1 MQPSKLMCMK
11 TIILCCLLAI
21 IGAGQVY
28 SQQRISKK
36 QVELFQKN
44 LEKNPLLTEEDADFK
59 GNNKAAQWASE
70 SAVILCQKTSFNFDK
85 KGVSVGKRIGRNI
98 WGVLLAIPSMG
109 SSLYWA
115 NASGETKILIEETE
129 RRRILLND
137 KFALEQYS
145 VLYFRL
151 STEGDAFAAR
161 VIKKDG
167 AIEPVDISEAISVE
181 DIKMV
186 PGIFRSYTDERFS
199 SSYRPAYFKIAVP
212 GLEEGDIIE
221 YEFKNFNNQQ
231 FGYNP
236 SYREFTPVYYLCN
249 RELPVAKQVIEVVTE
264 DEKYFIGYKS
274 LKGAPEFV
282 QTTNKGNKVFRWEDN
297 NRDKI
302 TDTRYV
308 SEFMELPSIKF
319 QVVYARNSSKNFV
332 WFKDET
338 DMKKDMSTEELGEK
352 AKTFWFNPSKLH
364 LTGDYTA
371 GLRAGIESTVSDM
384 YKTLRKKGI
393 KDASPDEYVQKTYY
407 LIRSK
412 TMAGGW
418 SDFAFAKVFSRLLE
432 ENRIE
437 HEIVVSAPNNRTN
450 LNSIAF
456 SQEIAWLVKYKN
468 KYYTNPGEHSN
479 PEDLQ
484 AWLVGNNAIRFPYN
498 KEEAKAVSEVLP
510 LTDTLSNA
518 ILTLVSA
525 RLDDSKVNMTVD
537 KTVEAK
543 GLVKDDIIDEA
554 LALMPFM
561 ETDYR
566 NFDGQSMWEGLSMKQ
581 EEKAAQDFNDQ
592 KKEWK
597 EQKPI
602 MMKGLAENE
611 YGFHVEKYDNFRL
624 QQDGRSFKKRN
635 LKYSE
640 SFVLGDMTAAAG
652 NDLVVAVP
660 ALMGLQTKIRKEE
673 RSRVLPVDVRYP
685 RALNWKITFA
695 IPAGYEVKGLE
706 NLHKKIENSCG
717 SFTSIAFVEGGNLMV
732 YAKKIY
738 AGRRFDIAQWP
749 QILEILDAAY
759 EVSQAKIVLKKL

>member
-1 MQPSKLMCMK
+1 MK
-11 TIILCCLLAI
+11 TILLCSLLAI
-21 IGAGQVY
+21 ISAGQAY

-36 QVELFQKN
+36 QVELLQKN
-44 LEKNPLLTEEDADFK
+44 LEKDPLLTDKDADFQ
-59 GNNKAAQWASE
+59 GNNKSAQWASE

-85 KGVSVGKRIGRNI
+85 KGVGVGQRIIRNMS
-98 WGVLLAIPSMG
+98 GLLLAPVTFG
-109 SSLYWA
+109 SSIYWV
-115 NASGETKILIEETE
+115 NASNETKILIEETE
-129 RRRILLND
+129 RRKILLND
-137 KFALEQYS
+137 KFAIEQYS

-151 STEGDAFAAR
+151 SAVGDAFAAR

-167 AIEPVDISEAISVE
+167 TVEPVDISEAISVE
-181 DIKMV
+181 DIKLV

-199 SSYRPAYFKIAVP
+199 SYYRPAYFKIAVP
-212 GLEEGDIIE
+212 GLEEGDVIE
-221 YEFKNFNNQQ
+221 YEFKNFNNQKHNH
-231 FGYNP
+231 NP
-236 SYREFTPVYYLCN
+236 SYKEFNPVYYLCN

-264 DEKYFIGYKS
+264 DDKYFIGYKS

-282 QTTNKGNKVFRWEDN
+282 QTTSKGNKVFRWEDN
-297 NRDKI
+297 NREKI

-338 DMKKDMSTEELGEK
+338 DMKKDMTTEELGEK
-352 AKTFWFNPSKLH
+352 AKAFWFNPAKLH

-371 GLRAGIESTVSDM
+371 GLRASIESTVGDM
-384 YKTLRKKGI
+384 YKTLRKRGI
-393 KDASPDEYVQKTYY
+393 KDASPDEYVQKVYY
-407 LIRSK
+407 MVRSR

-418 SDFAFAKVFSRLLE
+418 NDYAFAKVFSRLLE
-432 ENRIE
+432 ENRID

-468 KYYTNPGEHSN
+468 KYYANPGEHSN

-518 ILTLVSA
+518 MLTLVSA
-525 RLDDSKVNMTVD
+525 RLDEGKVNMSVD

-554 LALMPFM
+554 LALTPFM

-566 NFDGQSMWEGLSMKQ
+566 NFDGQGMWEGLTMKE
-581 EEKAAQDFNDQ
+581 EEKATQDFSDQ

-602 MMKGLAENE
+602 MMKGLAESE
-611 YGFHVEKYDNFRL
+611 YGYHVEKYDNFRL
-624 QQDGRSFKKRN
+624 QQDGRTFKKRN

-660 ALMGLQTKIRKEE
+660 GLMGLQPKIRKEE
-673 RSRVLPVDVRYP
+673 RKRIMPIDVRYP
-685 RALNWKITFA
+685 RAFNWKITFA

-706 NLHKKIENSCG
+706 NLQKKIENSCG
-717 SFTSIAFVEGGNLMV
+717 SFTSTAFVEGGNLMV

-738 AGRRFDIAQWP
+738 AGRRFDVAQWP
-749 QILEILDAAY
+749 QVLEILDAAY
-759 EVSQAKIVLKKL
+759 EVSQAKIILKKL

>member
-1 MQPSKLMCMK
+1 M
-11 TIILCCLLAI
+11 IICCVLAI
-21 IGAGQVY
+21 VCAGQVY

-44 LEKNPLLTEEDADFK
+44 LEKSPLLSEEDADFK

-98 WGVLLAIPSMG
+98 YGLLIAPLTLG
-109 SSLYWA
+109 ASLYYA
-115 NASGETKILIEETE
+115 NASNETKILVEETE
-129 RRRILLND
+129 RRKILLND
-137 KFALEQYS
+137 KFAIEQYS

-167 AIEPVDISEAISVE
+167 TIEPVDISEAISVG
-181 DIKMV
+181 DIKLV
-186 PGIFRSYTDERFS
+186 PTIFRSYTDERFS
-199 SSYRPAYFKIAVP
+199 SSYRPTYFKIAVP
-212 GLEEGDIIE
+212 GLEEGDVIE

-231 FGYNP
+231 YGSNP
-236 SYREFTPVYYLCN
+236 NYKEFTPVYYLCN
-249 RELPVAKQVIEVVTE
+249 REMPVAKQVIEVVTE
-264 DEKYFIGYKS
+264 DDKYFIGYKS

-282 QTTNKGNKVFRWEDN
+282 PATSNGNKVFRWEDN

-332 WFKDET
+332 WFKDEA
-338 DMKKDMSTEELGEK
+338 DMKKDMTTEELGEK
-352 AKTFWFNPSKLH
+352 AKTFWFNPEKLRT
-364 LTGDYTA
+364 TGDYTA
-371 GLRAGIESTVSDM
+371 GLRSDVDYTVKEM
-384 YKTLRKKGI
+384 YKKLRKKGI
-393 KDASPDEYVQKTYY
+393 RDASPDEYVQKTYY
-407 LIRSK
+407 MIRAQ
-412 TMAGGW
+412 TMVGGW
-418 SDFAFAKVFSRLLE
+418 SDFAFAKVFSGLLE
-432 ENRIE
+432 LNKIE
-437 HEIVVSAPNNRTN
+437 HEIVVSAPNNRTS

-456 SQEIAWLVKYKN
+456 TQEIAWLVKYKN
-468 KYYTNPGEHSN
+468 KYYCNPGEHSN
-479 PEDLQ
+479 PQEIQ

-498 KEEAKAVSEVLP
+498 NEKTKAASEVLP
-510 LTDTLSNA
+510 LTDTLDNA
-518 ILTLVSA
+518 MLTLVSA
-525 RLDDSKVNMTVD
+525 RLDDAKVNITVD

-554 LALMPFM
+554 LAMTPFM
-561 ETDYR
+561 EADFR
-566 NFDGQSMWEGLSMKQ
+566 NFDGLSMWEGLSMSQ
-581 EEKAAQDFNDQ
+581 EEKATQNFNDQ

-602 MMKGLAENE
+602 MMKGLAEDE
-611 YGFHVEKYDNFRL
+611 YGYQVEKYDNFRL

-640 SFVLGDMTAAAG
+640 SFVLADMTAAAG

-660 ALMGLQTKIRKEE
+660 GLMGLQTKIRKEE
-673 RSRVLPVDVRYP
+673 RKRLMPIDVRYP
-685 RALNWKITFA
+685 RALNWKITFV

-706 NLHKKIENSCG
+706 NLQKKIENPCG
-717 SFTSIAFVEGGNLMV
+717 SFTSTAFVEGGNLMV

-749 QILEILDAAY
+749 QVLEILDAAY
-759 EVSQAKIVLKKL
+759 EVSQAKIILKKL